1 MSATPVLEHRGP
13 TPDQSFAERLRREVV
28 GELGQAMPEES
39 GELASVVDPLVE
51 TIRTTI
57 LCCLDTMTNP
67 RGLAGDDWSA
77 VFRARR
83 RELVKSCRPDLLV
96 WAYRIGGQVAWRHA
110 SHYARTRRI
119 PAAAVARGAEVIFA
133 YLGELSGLTGATQ
146 ARPVSGA
153 AARRRLVRLI
163 MADPAPAPGQLTEA
177 AREAGWAL
185 PAALRVVALRRPA
198 TGDQGVP
205 ADLLREHLVDTESAE
220 PCLLVADTVDVRG
233 LAVTLRT
240 ALPGWTAAIGPSAAL
255 SEVRSSLRVAT
266 RALDL
271 AARELIPADGGV
283 VDCAEHRL
291 TLALFADEYLI
302 AELAER
308 RLAPLRDLTARR
320 QDRMLRTLHEW
331 LASQG
336 RVTEMAARMGVHPQT
351 VRYRIHRLEEL
362 FGDQLADPRGRF
374 ELELAVRAAV
384 LKQPGEGTDTE
395 IGAASAS

>member
-1 MSATPVLEHRGP
+1 MTASPVMEHRGP
-13 TPDQSFAERLRREVV
+13 ATTSDRTFAERLRREVV
-28 GELGQAMPEES
+28 AELAQAMPEETD
-39 GELASVVDPLVE
+39 ELAAVVEPLVE

-67 RGLAGDDWSA
+67 RGPAGEDWSA

-83 RELVKSCRPDLLV
+83 RELLNGCRPDLLG

-110 SHYARTRRI
+110 SHFARTRRI

-133 YLGELSGLTGATQ
+133 YLGELSGLTGSAGPR
-146 ARPVSGA
+146 AVSVS
-153 AARRRLVRLI
+153 AARRRLVRLL
-163 MADPAPAPGQLTEA
+163 MADPVPSAAQLAEA
-177 AREAGWAL
+177 AREAGWAV
-185 PAALRVVALRRPA
+185 PAALRVVALRRPDRA
-198 TGDQGVP
+198 DRRDLP
-205 ADLLREHLVDTESAE
+205 AAAAQLLREHLVDTDGAE
-220 PCLLVADTVDVRG
+220 PCLLVADGADLRG

-240 ALPGWTAAIGPSAAL
+240 ALPGWTAAIGPAA
-255 SEVRSSLRVAT
+255 STTEVRSSLRVAH
-266 RALDL
+266 RAIDL
-271 AARELIPADGGV
+271 AARQLIPADDGV
-283 VDCAEHRL
+283 VDCGAHRL

-384 LKQPGEGTDTE
+384 LKQPVDTAE
-395 IGAASAS
+395 ESA

>member
-1 MSATPVLEHRGP
+1 MTASPVMEHRGP
-13 TPDQSFAERLRREVV
+13 AVTPDQSFAERLRREVV
-28 GELGQAMPEES
+28 AELANAMPEES
-39 GELASVVDPLVE
+39 EELAAVVEPLVE

-83 RELVKSCRPDLLV
+83 RELVKGCRPELLG

-110 SHYARTRRI
+110 SHFARTRRI

-133 YLGELSGLTGATQ
+133 YLGELSGLAASAGTPA
-146 ARPVSGA
+146 VSA
-153 AARRRLVRLI
+153 SAARRRLVRLI
-163 MADPAPAPGQLTEA
+163 MADPPPAPGQLTEA
-177 AREAGWAL
+177 AREANWVV
-185 PAALRVVALRRPA
+185 PAALRVIALRRPER
-198 TGDQGVP
+198 GDRDISQHVAQLP
-205 ADLLREHLVDTESAE
+205 RDYLVDTEGVE
-220 PCLLVADTVDVRG
+220 PCLLVADGVDVAAM
-233 LAVTLRT
+233 AVTLRT
-240 ALPGWTAAIGPSAAL
+240 ALPGWTAAIGPSASVGEA
-255 SEVRSSLRVAT
+255 RSSLRVAH

-271 AARELIPADGGV
+271 AERTLIPTDGGV
-283 VDCAEHRL
+283 VDCGEHRL

-308 RLAPLRDLTARR
+308 RLAPLNDLTPRR

-384 LKQPGEGTDTE
+384 LKHPVEEAEET
-395 IGAASAS
+395 A